1 MEYIHTHTHIPLA
14 RLVYHRAML
23 LIFHERSSSQ
33 DTLFQNTI
41 LLFFHLK
48 HLPTSNPKLNHAYH
62 PWIHL
67 FGVFSDTLVPNV

>member
-1 MEYIHTHTHIPLA
+1 MEYIHTHTLLA

>member
-1 MEYIHTHTHIPLA
+1 MKYIYIALA

-23 LIFHERSSSQ
+23 LIS
-33 DTLFQNTI
+33 TI
-41 LLFFHLK
+41 FVPRYSIPKYYLLFFNISHLK

-62 PWIHL
+62 PCVHL